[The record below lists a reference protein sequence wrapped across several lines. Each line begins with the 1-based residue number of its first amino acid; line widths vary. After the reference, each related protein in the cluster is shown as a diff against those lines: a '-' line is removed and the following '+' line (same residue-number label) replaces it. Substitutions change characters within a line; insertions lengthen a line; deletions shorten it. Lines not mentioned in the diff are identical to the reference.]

1 MARIILVD
9 DDKFVLKVLSKL
21 IREKIGIETV
31 LVMNFKELE
40 KVLKENTYLIIY
52 FVIIIFQMQN
62 MEKPLIF

>member
-21 IREKIGIETV
+21 IKEKIGIETV
-31 LVMNFKELE
+31 PVMNFKELE

>member
-40 KVLKENTYLIIY
+40 KALKENTYLIIY